1 MIIIVHRSNFFGVA
15 VKSMCV
21 PHSRTCCPFVPAACP
36 PEQWNVGKYFD
47 YEGNFDEWGMGDAV
61 KKLVT
66 RLEKRARDKKKKE
79 KKEK

>member
-1 MIIIVHRSNFFGVA
+1 MVHLSDFFEVA
-15 VKSMCV
+15 VKRFFAS
-21 PHSRTCCPFVPAACP
+21 HSHIPFPVVFLCCLL

-61 KKLVT
+61 KKLLT